1 MDLVSEDSWS
11 DSEPDACDQAS
22 LPLHSRAYQ
31 IEMFEQSM
39 QGNIIA
45 IVRTGSC
52 PSIDSTDIYV
62 DGYWEWK
69 DSSVSILSGARR
81 AYFRRSNPRCQH
93 SHPCQMCL
101 LIHGAEPSYASK
113 LNYNV
118 PSARSVIHGYMS
130 SPTGY

>member
-1 MDLVSEDSWS
+1 MDLESEDSWS

-69 DSSVSILSGARR
+69 DSSVSILSR
-81 AYFRRSNPRCQH
+81 ALVVPIFAALASVVNTLILVNVVAYSWCRAKLRIEAELQRSMGQVRPTW
-93 SHPCQMCL
+93 L
-101 LIHGAEPSYASK
+101 Y
-113 LNYNV
+113 
-118 PSARSVIHGYMS
+118 VISPGY
-130 SPTGY
+130 

>member
-1 MDLVSEDSWS
+1 MDLESEDSWS

-52 PSIDSTDIYV
+52 PPIDSTDIYV

-69 DSSVSILSGARR
+69 DSSVSILSR
-81 AYFRRSNPRCQH
+81 ALVVPIFAALASAVNTLILVKCACLFMVQSQVTHRS
-93 SHPCQMCL
+93 
-101 LIHGAEPSYASK
+101 
-113 LNYNV
+113 
-118 PSARSVIHGYMS
+118 
-130 SPTGY
+130 